1 MHKGPPAIMSA
12 YFEKIERTSSSQ
24 ANIGSTLAE
33 LLPNLDSTIVGRMPV
48 LARLR
53 DLRVRAGLTQGEL
66 ADRAKVSRSTVN
78 RLEGGDPNVRPTTL
92 RRLARA
98 LHKKPEELID

>member
-1 MHKGPPAIMSA
+1 MGH
-12 YFEKIERTSSSQ
+12 
-24 ANIGSTLAE
+24 
-33 LLPNLDSTIVGRMPV
+33 LDDSYPTIVGQMPV

-53 DLRVRAGLTQGEL
+53 DLRIRAGLTQTEL
-66 ADRAKVSRSTVN
+66 AVRAKVSRTTVI

-98 LHKKPEELID
+98 LHRKPEELIGD